1 MSFNIKVQVQLHAVY
16 AAKWVHAPYKKQ
28 WRFRLCMHFADSVQ
42 YVIDDLVREN
52 VPAYRCLWP
61 LYVNFY
67 KEEKKHI
74 LKLPKQKKWSPEARW
89 VLLWFQNFRIDICF
103 SRDFCRIR
111 LLYVRYIISTPFWQN
126 LKQFN
131 CAGSNA
137 FLFVFRDKKTS

>member
-1 MSFNIKVQVQLHAVY
+1 MRPHITLKFFNFKSWVSFSRYRYNCMQYMRLREYMHHLRTRWHFK
-16 AAKWVHAPYKKQ
+16 
-28 WRFRLCMHFADSVQ
+28 LCMHFADSVQ
-42 YVIDDLVREN
+42 YVIDDLVQEN

-111 LLYVRYIISTPFWQN
+111 LLYVR
-126 LKQFN
+126 
-131 CAGSNA
+131 
-137 FLFVFRDKKTS
+137 